1 MAASSS
7 SAEITPQK
15 RRKVTCDAAVGGIG
29 HALSNA
35 ADGEEQYVLAS
46 MHAAEGTTRALAALL
61 RNGALQKA
69 IMKEFNKERLILGIG
84 GVAFSRQCIGR
95 PLKVSNVCV
104 TLAHSLREADACPI
118 CAKHGQEATQ
128 PDK

>member
-35 ADGEEQYVLAS
+35 ADSEEQYVLAS

-61 RNGALQKA
+61 RNGAVQKA
-69 IMKEFNKERLILGIG
+69 IMKEFNKERLILGRLLPS
-84 GVAFSRQCIGR
+84 GVQTYNDLPRTFIWNVFWGFV
-95 PLKVSNVCV
+95 KNMVS
-104 TLAHSLREADACPI
+104 
-118 CAKHGQEATQ
+118 
-128 PDK
+128 